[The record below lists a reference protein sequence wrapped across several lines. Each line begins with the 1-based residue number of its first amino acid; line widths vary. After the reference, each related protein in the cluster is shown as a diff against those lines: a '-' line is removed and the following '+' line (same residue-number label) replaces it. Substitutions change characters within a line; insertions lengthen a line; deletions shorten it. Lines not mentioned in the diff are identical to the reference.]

1 MEDEIEGKQ
10 KNQKVRRTSINPKN
24 VIRKHFITGLIA
36 ILPLF
41 ITVLVFWFLLKKI
54 GGSLGHIFSNIPYLK
69 NTPDFALSILGFFIL
84 LLIIYLIGALTSSV
98 VGRWLLKRFE
108 SFIRRLPLI
117 RTIYSSA
124 RELTNSMFI
133 NKTAFKK
140 VVLIPY
146 PNKYSY
152 ALAFLTN
159 EKLWTI
165 GNKKYFNIF
174 IPTSPNPTSGY
185 YLMYPIGDVIKTE
198 IPVEWGFRI
207 IVSGG
212 MLLPEERNVTV

>member
-1 MEDEIEGKQ
+1 MEDDIEGNKPEQ
-10 KNQKVRRTSINPKN
+10 QVKKSRAQPKR
-24 VIRKHFITGLIA
+24 VIKKHFITGIIA
-36 ILPLF
+36 ILPIF
-41 ITVLVFWFLLKKI
+41 ITVLIFWFLIKKI
-54 GGSLGHIFSNIPYLK
+54 GGGVGHIFVNIPYLK
-69 NTPDFALSILGFFIL
+69 NTPDFILALIGFFIL
-84 LLIIYLIGALTSSV
+84 LLIIYIIGAITSSV
-98 VGRWLLKRFE
+98 VGRWVLKVFE
-108 SFIRRLPLI
+108 SFIKKLPLI

-133 NKTAFKK
+133 SKTPFEK

-159 EKLWTI
+159 EKFWTI
-165 GNKKYFNIF
+165 DNKKYLNIF

-185 YLMYPIGDVIKTE
+185 YLMYPSNEIIRTE
-198 IPVEWGFRI
+198 IPVEWAFRI

-212 MLLPEERNVTV
+212 MLLPEERNVSI

>member
-1 MEDEIEGKQ
+1 MDDEIGDKTP
-10 KNQKVRRTSINPKN
+10 KPKN
-24 VIRKHFITGLIA
+24 NLKKVIRKHFITGLIA

-41 ITVLVFWFLLKKI
+41 ITFLIFWFLIKKI
-54 GGSLGHIFSNIPYLK
+54 GGGLGHIFLRISYLR
-69 NTPDFALSILGFFIL
+69 NTPDFALSVLGFFIL
-84 LLIIYLIGALTSSV
+84 IFIIYLIGALTSSV

-108 SFIRRLPLI
+108 SFVKRLPLI
-117 RTIYSSA
+117 RIIYSSA

-133 NKTAFKK
+133 DKTAFKQ

-159 EKLWTI
+159 ERFWTVN
-165 GNKKYFNIF
+165 NKRYLNIF

-185 YLMYPIGDVIKTE
+185 YLMYPAEEVIKTE

-212 MLLPEERNVTV
+212 MLLPEDRNVSV